1 VQPVIFSSAF
11 SGSAGPVI
19 GIGATVDV
27 TFSVSGTTAVPTVT
41 LFNGAR
47 TASTSNTGSPYTF
60 TYAIQAGDNGAIV
73 YRLQTAAQG
82 NSAAADVTLT
92 DSARFAGTELAMHF
106 ENTHFES
113 VGVDSVCLMARQ
125 TRSPL
130 SSPCR
135 TLRLEA
141 RLDPLFGQE
150 MWCR

>member
-1 VQPVIFSSAF
+1 MRNPPVVWLGEITAVQPVIASSTF

-19 GIGATVDV
+19 GIGATVHV

-73 YRLQTAAQG
+73 YRVQTAAQG

-92 DSARFAGTELAMHF
+92 DSARFAGTELAMNF
-106 ENTHFES
+106 EITHYES
-113 VGVDSVCLMARQ
+113 VGMRGVDSVC
-125 TRSPL
+125 
-130 SSPCR
+130 
-135 TLRLEA
+135 
-141 RLDPLFGQE
+141 
-150 MWCR
+150 